1 MMFFRQQ
8 PNPGPSDTDRTA
20 QFQAL
25 VEIIRTEIR
34 VGVDPL
40 RGDIAT
46 LKSAVDEVRQQQRQ
60 MYSREVMDLKLKERD
75 DAITA
80 LRQDHEEMVTSVRTL
95 NSTIGGFW
103 KQAFVTAGIV
113 LGPLSTLIVLWP
125 KLAALFQ

>member
-8 PNPGPSDTDRTA
+8 PTSDTDRTA

-75 DAITA
+75 DGLHQ
-80 LRQDHEEMVTSVRTL
+80 LRADHEELVNAHRTL
-95 NSTIGGFW
+95 SGVVGGFW
-103 KQAFVTAGIV
+103 KQAFITAAIV
-113 LGPLSTLIVLWP
+113 LSPLSTLIVLWP
-125 KLAALFQ
+125 KLLSLFH